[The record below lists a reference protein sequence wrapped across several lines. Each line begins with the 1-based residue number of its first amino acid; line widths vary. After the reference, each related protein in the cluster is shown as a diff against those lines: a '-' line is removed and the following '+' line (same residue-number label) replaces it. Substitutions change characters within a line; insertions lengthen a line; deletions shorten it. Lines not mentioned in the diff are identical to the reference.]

1 MKILALDTSSRA
13 GSAALLD
20 DDRLVAAHQL
30 DVSATHSERLL
41 PAVDRLLGDA
51 GWKIAD
57 LALLACAK
65 GPGSFT
71 GLRIGIASAKG
82 MAVAASL
89 PLVGVDSLEA
99 TALAL
104 AFAAAPI
111 AALIDAR
118 KRQVY
123 AALFQPDG
131 RGGLRRLRDDVSTPA
146 APWAAEIAGPCLFVG
161 DGAEL
166 YWDEIRAAKPDA
178 ALAPLTLC
186 CPRAASVGWLG
197 RRAFLAGEKG
207 LIAHYVRPSDAELN
221 PKFAPGVE
229 AATK

>member
-1 MKILALDTSSRA
+1 MRILALDTSSRA

-20 DDRLVAAHQL
+20 DDRLIAAHQL

-41 PAVDRLLGDA
+41 PAVDRLLADA
-51 GWKIAD
+51 GWTIGD
-57 LALLACAK
+57 IELLACAK

-82 MAVAASL
+82 IAVAAEL
-89 PLVGVDSLEA
+89 PLVGVNSLEA
-99 TALAL
+99 TAQAL
-104 AFAAAPI
+104 AFAAGPI
-111 AALIDAR
+111 CPMIDAR

-123 AALFQPDG
+123 AALFQPNG
-131 RGGLRRLRDDVSTPA
+131 AGGLQRLRDDVSTPA
-146 APWAAEIAGPCLFVG
+146 GPWAAGLGEPCLFVG

-166 YWDEIRAAKPDA
+166 YREEIRAARPDA
-178 ALAPLTLC
+178 IVAPMALC

-207 LIAHYVRPSDAELN
+207 LVAHYVRPSDAELN
-221 PKFAPGVE
+221 L
-229 AATK
+229 